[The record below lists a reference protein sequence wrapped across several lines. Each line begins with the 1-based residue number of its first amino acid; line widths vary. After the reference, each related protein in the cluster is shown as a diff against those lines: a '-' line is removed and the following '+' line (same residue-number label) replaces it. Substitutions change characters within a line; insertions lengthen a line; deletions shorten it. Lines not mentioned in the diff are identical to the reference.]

1 MVEAPPTQLT
11 GVEFLSCVD
20 ALVSRQIRLCEE
32 RFGAEWTRERF
43 VAAVNVF
50 VLLA

>member
-1 MVEAPPTQLT
+1 MIETPSAQLT

-32 RFGAEWTRERF
+32 RFGAESTLERF
-43 VAAVNVF
+43 VSGVNVF